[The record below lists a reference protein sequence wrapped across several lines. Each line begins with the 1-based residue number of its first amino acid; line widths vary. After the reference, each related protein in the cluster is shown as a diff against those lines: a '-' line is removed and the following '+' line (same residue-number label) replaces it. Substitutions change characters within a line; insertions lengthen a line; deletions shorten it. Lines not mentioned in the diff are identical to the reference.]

1 MKSNELVCLGIEGTA
16 HTFGIGIVKDKEILS
31 NAKDVYK
38 PKHGSGIHPGEA
50 AAHHK
55 EVGEKVL
62 EEALAAA
69 GVSLSDLDILSYSA
83 GPGLPPCLKATAEFV
98 QELAEKTN
106 KPPIPVNHCIAHI
119 EIGRMLTKSKDPVI
133 IYVSGGN
140 TQIIGYASQRY
151 RVFGETMDIAIG
163 NALDTF
169 IRETTGDYP
178 GGPILENL
186 AKAGKNYVELP
197 YVVKGMDLS
206 FSGIITAA
214 LNKYKQKEKLRITL
228 EDICFSLQETTFA
241 MLTEVTERAL
251 AHTGKSEVLLTG
263 GVAANK
269 RLTGMLDIMCKERG
283 ASFYVCPMEYAG
295 DCGANIAWAGLLQY
309 LADKNDEK
317 PVEKADFKRNWR
329 TDDVEVNWI

>member
-1 MKSNELVCLGIEGTA
+1 MICLGIEGTA
-16 HTFGIGIVKDKEILS
+16 HTFSIGVIKDKEILA

-38 PKHGSGIHPGEA
+38 PKHGFGIHPAEA

-62 EEALAAA
+62 EEALATADIT
-69 GVSLSDLDILSYSA
+69 LSDISLLSYSA
-83 GPGLPPCLKATAEFV
+83 GPGLPPCLKVTAEFA
-98 QELAEKTN
+98 QQLAEKTK
-106 KPPIPVNHCIAHI
+106 KPLIAVNHCIAHI
-119 EIGRMLTKSKDPVI
+119 EIARLLTKAKGPII

-140 TQIIGYASQRY
+140 TQIIGYASGRY

-169 IRETTGDYP
+169 IRKTTGEYP
-178 GGPILENL
+178 GGPVLEKL
-186 AKAGKNYVELP
+186 ASKGKTYVELP

-241 MLTEVTERAL
+241 MLAEVTERAL
-251 AHTGKSEVLLTG
+251 AHTGKNEVLLTG

-269 RLTGMLDIMCKERG
+269 RLTDMLDIMCKERG
-283 ASFYVCPMEYAG
+283 ASFYVCPMQYAG

-309 LADKNDEK
+309 LAEK
-317 PVEKADFKRNWR
+317 SSAPTEKADFKRNWR

>member
-1 MKSNELVCLGIEGTA
+1 MFSLGIEGTA
-16 HTFGIGIVKDKEILS
+16 HTFSVGIFEGEKVLSNVKDI
-31 NAKDVYK
+31 YK

-62 EEALAAA
+62 EEALTTA
-69 GVSLSDLDILSYSA
+69 GLGLADMDILSYSA
-83 GPGLPPCLKATAEFV
+83 GPGLPPCLKATTEFAR
-98 QELAEKTN
+98 QLAEKTK
-106 KPPIPVNHCIAHI
+106 KPLVPVNHCIAHI
-119 EIGRMLTKSKDPVI
+119 EIGRMLTKSKDPII

-169 IRETTGDYP
+169 IRETTGEYP
-178 GGPILENL
+178 GGPALEKL
-186 AKAGKNYVELP
+186 ASRGKAYVELP

-206 FSGIITAA
+206 FTGIITAA
-214 LNKYKQKEKLRITL
+214 LNKYKQKEKLGITL

-269 RLTGMLDIMCKERG
+269 RLTEMLDIMCKERD
-283 ASFYVCPMEYAG
+283 ATFYVCPMEYAG
-295 DCGANIAWAGLLQY
+295 DCGANIAWTGLLQF
-309 LADKNDEK
+309 KSGEK

-329 TDDVEVNWI
+329 TDDVEVNWL